1 MSWTIRANYYYY
13 QANHYQANYYQSDN
27 YDNSYCDYMVKISI
41 TAKLLIAFGAVAL
54 LSLFAAGVG
63 IFGFQR
69 ISTTQN
75 SVINQAIPVLK
86 DAHALTRINTRIG
99 AFAQRLLDVSDQRQY
114 EETSEQLKQHM
125 ISFRQLIDRLVHQ
138 EFAVDYLQSIN
149 QVFNQINLILGKQNE
164 LVAKRL
170 EVQGSMTEMA
180 ERLISNTAQ
189 LSDLSNSLVANA
201 ATTTTAVASSLYDLV
216 EQGTPPYKLYD
227 VFDRLIEVD
236 IDEMER
242 MFELR
247 LRSSNLSSIVS
258 QVVKETEQTEI
269 NSLKQKAI
277 EVVSILERRVNEI
290 NDPQRKFKAHS
301 LLRSMRLDS
310 GPLNTLNLFKL
321 REQELALQNA
331 LAESDQ
337 RYRVEASKLNSIVS
351 GLSNSSGSVMELA
364 TRKAESS
371 LRESRQLF
379 IFITILALA
388 LILLILWRYVHV
400 NVIRRLLSLKEATL
414 AIAGG
419 NLGYRVD
426 NSGKD
431 ELSSMADALV
441 LFRDNA
447 REKENLDQELQNH
460 KNNLEKTVNYRT
472 NQLRLSNEKLE
483 KEVAEHAI
491 ARQKAE
497 QANRA
502 KTDFM
507 ATISHELRTPLSGAL
522 GTLNLLHA
530 TGLTPKQREYLNAID
545 TANSVLLDILDN
557 VLGYSQVRAGK
568 IDIEQE
574 NFNLHELMHNVVN
587 VMTASAKQR
596 ENTMVLELD
605 NTVPVWSKGDSGK
618 LNQILMNLIGNA
630 IKFTQKGT
638 ITVTVRKID
647 FGDDKTKIQFEVI
660 DTGIGVSEEK
670 REEIFMAFTQGDSST
685 SRRYGGI
692 GLGLA
697 ICKSLV
703 DLLDGSI
710 SLYSI
715 LGEGTTV
722 CLILDF
728 ESADNEDLNP
738 MSVNQLGMGAA
749 GALERKI
756 VLLVE
761 DDETNRLVV
770 KHYLESM
777 GHTVVVAEDGHI
789 ALKALET
796 QILDVVLLDIS
807 LPGADGM
814 AVVKKIRQSEIGL
827 STRLP
832 VIAMSAHV
840 FNEEVERYLEAGM
853 NGFIGKPFTRDDLAL
868 TLSDTLGEVDAAGD
882 VDNVIQ
888 SAGSV
893 AQVRE
898 NISDTRPDPSK
909 PLEGSPRQSILNQNL
924 IRDDL
929 SYLGRKKVME
939 LVSIYRKNI
948 TSDIN
953 ELRNY
958 MDSEDQEAVTRL
970 AHRMKSGAGNLG
982 FLSLF
987 HLLDDVENGKRKESE
1002 VIREIADCSN
1012 ASIQALDDFVASV
1025 TGSQNM

>member
-1 MSWTIRANYYYY
+1 
-13 QANHYQANYYQSDN
+13 
-27 YDNSYCDYMVKISI
+27 MVKISI

-63 IFGFQR
+63 IIGFQR

-86 DAHALTRINTRIG
+86 DAHDLTRINSKIG
-99 AFAQRLLDVSDQRQY
+99 AFAQRLLDVSDRQQY
-114 EETSEQLKQHM
+114 EKTSELLKQHM
-125 ISFRQLIDRLVHQ
+125 ISFRALIDRLAHQ
-138 EFAVDYLQSIN
+138 GFAEEYLQSIH

-164 LVAKRL
+164 LVGKRL
-170 EVQGSMTEMA
+170 EVKGNMTELA
-180 ERLISNTAQ
+180 ERLIFNTAQ
-189 LSDLSNSLVANA
+189 LNELSNSLVANA

-216 EQGTPPYKLYD
+216 EQGTEPYKLYD

-258 QVVKETEQTEI
+258 QVVKETEQVEI
-269 NSLKQKAI
+269 NVLKQKTI

-290 NDPQRKFKAHS
+290 NDPQRKFKALS

-321 REQELALQNA
+321 REQELALEKA
-331 LAESDQ
+331 LSESDQ
-337 RYRVEASKLNSIVS
+337 RYRVEAFKLNSIVS
-351 GLSNSSGSVMELA
+351 GLSNSSGSVMGLA
-364 TRKAESS
+364 TRKAETS
-371 LRESRQLF
+371 LHESRRLF
-379 IFITILALA
+379 IFIAILAVTLM
-388 LILLILWRYVHV
+388 LLILWRYVHI
-400 NVIRRLLSLKEATL
+400 NVIRRLLSLKEATV

-419 NLGYRVD
+419 DLGYKVD
-426 NSGKD
+426 DSGKD
-431 ELSSMADALV
+431 ELSNMADALV

-447 REKENLDQELQNH
+447 KEKESLDKELQNY
-460 KNNLEKTVNYRT
+460 KNNLEKTVNHRT
-472 NQLRLSNEKLE
+472 NQLRLANEQLE
-483 KEVAEHAI
+483 HEVAEHAI

-497 QANRA
+497 QANKA

-545 TANSVLLDILDN
+545 TANSLLLDILDN

-568 IDIEQE
+568 IDVEQD
-574 NFNLHELMHNVVN
+574 NFNLYELMNNVVN

-596 ENTMVLELD
+596 ENAIVLELD
-605 NTVPVWSKGDSGK
+605 DSVPVWLKGDSGK

-630 IKFTQKGT
+630 TKFTDKGT
-638 ITVTVRKID
+638 ITITVRKID
-647 FGDDKTKIQFEVI
+647 FGDEETKIQFEVI

-670 REEIFMAFTQGDSST
+670 REEIFLAFTQGDSST

-703 DLLDGSI
+703 DLLGGSI

-715 LGEGTTV
+715 MGEGTTV

-728 ESADNEDLNP
+728 EPWDERLVPTIPSARLDSYP
-738 MSVNQLGMGAA
+738 ASVLSP
-749 GALERKI
+749 KT

-770 KHYLESM
+770 KHYLESL
-777 GHTVVVAEDGHI
+777 GHNVVVAEDGEV
-789 ALKALET
+789 ALKIVGVQLFD
-796 QILDVVLLDIS
+796 IILLDIS

-814 AVVKKIRQSEIGL
+814 AVVQKIRQSEVGL
-827 STRLP
+827 PTQLP

-840 FNEEVERYLEAGM
+840 FHEEVEQYLEAGM

-868 TLSDTLGEVDAAGD
+868 TLFETLERVNESNYINQAHTKDISGDAVKKQLAND
-882 VDNVIQ
+882 Q
-888 SAGSV
+888 SFADSPASAKHASAPMPPVKHLDG
-893 AQVRE
+893 Q
-898 NISDTRPDPSK
+898 
-909 PLEGSPRQSILNQNL
+909 PLLNQVL
-924 IRDDL
+924 IRDDVL
-929 SYLGRKKVME
+929 LLGSQRMEE
-939 LVSIYRKNI
+939 LVSIYKKNMA
-948 TSDIN
+948 SDIEEMRGHIISDN
-953 ELRNY
+953 
-958 MDSEDQEAVTRL
+958 QTAVRKL
-970 AHRMKSGAGNLG
+970 AHRMRSGAGNLG
-982 FLSLF
+982 LVCFSQLLS
-987 HLLDDVENGKRKESE
+987 DIENGKKKEGT
-1002 VIREIADCSN
+1002 VIEEIVDCSN
-1012 ASIQALDDFVASV
+1012 ISVQAFDDFVESI
-1025 TGSQNM
+1025 TDSQNI